1 MKPRLFEV
9 FSRTISDLPPKA
21 VLRVVRLEREM
32 LEGDLSQKRELPL
45 EDVNSILWFC
55 RCVENFSWKANETPS
70 HLPAH
75 HIAFYKKIVEKLV
88 QCGELPVDSP
98 DLETGLNASH

>member
-21 VLRVVRLEREM
+21 ILRVVRLEREM

-45 EDVNSILWFC
+45 EEAHSILWFC
-55 RCVENFSWKANETPS
+55 RCVENSTWKHNEPPS

-75 HIAFYKKIVEKLV
+75 HLAFYRKIVEKLI
-88 QCGELPVDSP
+88 QCGELPINSLDR
-98 DLETGLNASH
+98 DNGFTASN